1 MTWSRLLM
9 SELKATFTNAS
20 IMMTVFLGVLAY
32 SYLYP
37 LPYSHQTPKEQPFAV
52 VDLDNSQMSRQLVLM
67 VDATPQVN
75 IKRKPQNID
84 QAKALLIDGVI
95 SGFMVIPRNF
105 YKDTL
110 LDKSPTI
117 AIAADASYFLI
128 YGTLLEGVIK
138 SAGMLSTTKKISRA
152 VIAGENM
159 QHKIKSYSPI
169 RLNMKPTFNASLSY
183 VNYVV
188 PAVFILILH
197 QTLLIAM
204 GLLTAG
210 QFEQEM
216 QTKLQDKKNGLTCYW
231 LIFPA
236 WKVLFIRASI
246 MVIIYSF
253 LFMYYAGF
261 SFDHYHINRLAHIG
275 DLFALL
281 LPFLLSVIFLG
292 VIIGLL
298 IPRKELAT
306 IVVLLSSLPL
316 VFSAGFIWPVS
327 NMPTFINIVANLF
340 PSTAAIQAF
349 LKVNQMGASFDSV
362 RGLWIQL
369 WALSSLFGLGAL
381 LLMQAKQKKLLTQST
396 T

>member
-1 MTWSRLLM
+1 MTWERLLR
-9 SELKATFTNAS
+9 SELKAIFSNAP
-20 IMMTVFLGVLAY
+20 IMMTVFLGVLVY

-37 LPYSHQTPKEQPFAV
+37 LPYSQQTPKEQSFAV
-52 VDLDNSQMSRQLVLM
+52 VDLDNSQMSRKLARM

-75 IKRKPQNID
+75 IKRKAQNID
-84 QAKALLIDGVI
+84 QAKALLIDGAI

-105 YKDTL
+105 YKEMV

-138 SAGMLSTTKKISRA
+138 SAGTLSTTKKVSRA

-159 QHKIKSYSPI
+159 QHKIKTYSPI

-216 QTKLQDKKNGLTCYW
+216 QSKLQAQKSGLACYW
-231 LIFPA
+231 LTFPA
-236 WKVLFIRASI
+236 WKILFVRASI

-261 SFDHYHINRLAHIG
+261 SFEHYHINRLAHIA
-275 DLFALL
+275 DLFTLL

-292 VIIGLL
+292 VIIGAL

-306 IVVLLSSLPL
+306 VVVLLSSLPL

-327 NMPTFINIVANLF
+327 NMPTSINILANFF
-340 PSTAAIQAF
+340 PSTSAIQAF
-349 LKVNQMGASFDSV
+349 LKVNQMGASFESI
-362 RGLWIQL
+362 RGLWMQL
-369 WALSSLFGLGAL
+369 WGLTCLFGLGAL
-381 LLMQAKQKKLLTQST
+381 LLMQAKQKKLLIQST